1 MKMIESVLILIC
13 LQEKFLQFIV
23 QETLRI
29 TKSNKKK
36 TMLKQHFD
44 EVIQGLEVTEFL
56 EGMMDD
62 DLWYWGVEEL

>member
-44 EVIQGLEVTEFL
+44 EAIQGLEVTEFL